1 MDSLACLIFDVDG
14 TLAETEEQHR
24 IAFNDVFAAE
34 GLGWTWDRDL
44 YRRLLGVTGGRERIR
59 YWLEL
64 SGEGQAAF
72 DDDRLGALHA
82 AKNRRFAERIV
93 AGHSPLRPGVARV
106 VAAARARGLQL
117 AVATTTSR
125 VNIETLVA
133 TAFRRPAKEVFDTLV
148 TGEDVAAKKPDP
160 EAYLKVLE
168 RLSLRPEQCLVFE
181 DSAIG
186 LAAARAA
193 RLKTVVT
200 PSTYTL
206 GEDFS
211 GAHVVLDDLGTVSID
226 DLRALHAGAT
236 ETRPA

>member
-34 GLGWTWDRDL
+34 GLDWWWDREL
-44 YRRLLGVTGGRERIR
+44 YRRLLGVTGGRERMR

-64 SGEGQAAF
+64 SGRDPAAF
-72 DDDRLGALHA
+72 DDARLKALHE
-82 AKNRRFAERIV
+82 AKNRRLAERIV
-93 AGHSPLRPGVARV
+93 AGHCPLRPGVARIIT
-106 VAAARARGLQL
+106 AARAAGLRL

-133 TAFRRPAKEVFDTLV
+133 TAFGRPADAVFDTLV
-148 TGEDVAAKKPDP
+148 TGEDVRAKKPDP
-160 EAYLKVLE
+160 EAYLNVLE
-168 RLSLRPEQCLVFE
+168 RLSLRPAQCLVFE

-193 RLKTVVT
+193 GLATIVT
-200 PSTYTL
+200 PSAYTL
-206 GEDFS
+206 GEDFMS
-211 GAHVVLDDLGTVSID
+211 AQMVVDDLSALTLA
-226 DLRALHAGAT
+226 DLGRVHAAARARA
-236 ETRPA
+236 